1 MIIAAAARS
10 RRARDWSYGLALFGA
25 HLAFMPLL
33 VLLLPRRVEALA
45 DGNAAT
51 ALSQILLTGALVASV
66 ANIGAGN
73 LSDRWMRRHGNRR
86 VPLVLGAALTLASYV
101 WLAMAGSLAGLT
113 AAVIAFQLSVNAM
126 LSPLSALL
134 TDHFPHGEKGRI
146 SGLANAALPLS
157 SAAVAPLVWL
167 FPGDNPG
174 AFLLT
179 GALAVACI
187 APLVVLWPFAGAV
200 DQLPTPAL
208 PAAPPVSSRRRDFTL
223 AWIARFVVQLG
234 AAFMIGY
241 LYVFVGAHSTQA
253 DGPGAEAETAR
264 RIAALALFATLF
276 ATVSALACGRLS
288 DGLGRRRLP
297 LAIAAICAGLSL
309 GMLGSDPGWFMF
321 LAAYTV
327 FHAALAGFLAIDTAL
342 VAEMVTAHPRRAA
355 LLGIMNL
362 TNTLPAVLAPGI
374 ALLVLAY
381 DPRVTSLFWAL
392 TACSAGCGLA
402 AVAVLYIR
410 SVR

>member
-1 MIIAAAARS
+1 MMIAAAARS

-73 LSDRWMRRHGNRR
+73 LSDRWMRKHGNRR
-86 VPLVLGAALTLASYV
+86 VPLALGMVLTLASYV
-101 WLAMAGSLAGLT
+101 WLAAAGSVTGLT
-113 AAVIAFQLSVNAM
+113 AAVIAFQLSVNAL

-167 FPGDNPG
+167 FPSDGPG
-174 AFLLT
+174 VFLLT
-179 GALAVACI
+179 GTLAVACI
-187 APLVVLWPFAGAV
+187 APLVVIWPFVGPANHSPAPAV
-200 DQLPTPAL
+200 PAS
-208 PAAPPVSSRRRDFTL
+208 APVSSRRRDFAL

-241 LYVFVGAHSTQA
+241 LYIFVGATSTQA
-253 DGPGAEAETAR
+253 GGQADGTENAR
-264 RIAALALFATLF
+264 RIAVLALSATLF
-276 ATVSALACGRLS
+276 ATTSALACGRLS
-288 DGLGRRRLP
+288 DRLRQRRLP
-297 LAIAAICAGLSL
+297 LAIAAICAGFALAV
-309 GMLGSDPGWFMF
+309 LGSDPAWMVF
-321 LAAYTV
+321 LAAYAL
-327 FHAALAGFLAIDTAL
+327 FHAGLAGFLAIDTAL
-342 VAEMVTAHPRRAA
+342 VAEMVTANARRAA

-362 TNTLPAVLAPGI
+362 TNTLPSVIAPGI
-374 ALLVLAY
+374 ALIVLRY
-381 DPRVTSLFWAL
+381 DPQVGSLFGAL
-392 TACSAGCGLA
+392 TMCAIGCALA
-402 AVAVLYIR
+402 ALAVLCIR
-410 SVR
+410 GVR

>member
-1 MIIAAAARS
+1 MRIPAAAGS

-33 VLLLPRRVEALA
+33 VLLLPRRVEALT
-45 DGNAAT
+45 DGDAAT

-73 LSDRWMRRHGNRR
+73 LSDRWMRSRGNRR
-86 VPLVLGAALTLASYV
+86 APLALGVALTLASYV
-101 WLAMAGSLAGLT
+101 WLAAADSLAGLT

-157 SAAVAPLVWL
+157 SAVVAPLVWL
-167 FPGDNPG
+167 FPRDHPG

-179 GALAVACI
+179 GGVAVACFV
-187 APLVVLWPFAGAV
+187 PLVVTWPFAGAAA
-200 DQLPTPAL
+200 PSPAPVL
-208 PAAPPVSSRRRDFTL
+208 PARDPGSSRRRDFAL
-223 AWIARFVVQLG
+223 AWFARFVVQLG

-241 LYVFVGAHSTQA
+241 LYVFVGARSTGA
-253 DGPGAEAETAR
+253 GGPGDESETAR

-276 ATVSALACGRLS
+276 ATCSALACGRLS
-288 DGLGRRRLP
+288 DRLGRRRLP
-297 LAIAAICAGLSL
+297 LALAAICAGFALAV
-309 GMLGSDPGWFMF
+309 LGSDPGWVMF

-374 ALLVLAY
+374 ALMVLQY
-381 DPRVTSLFWAL
+381 NPQVTSLLWAL
-392 TACSAGCGLA
+392 TVCASGCGMA
-402 AVAVLYIR
+402 ALAVLLIR